1 MSAPITWPDLQY
13 IIGIGM
19 PLLLAVLGWIGAELV
34 RLRQTREADRKAE
47 ALQREEDRKTA
58 ATARASDQA
67 HHDNDLRD
75 LWQALNMLR
84 RDSAE
89 SAKEAARFRET
100 IIAAI
105 GDIKASLAVFNA
117 RHPEHQEPRQ

>member
-1 MSAPITWPDLQY
+1 METPITWTHLQW
-13 IIGIGM
+13 IVGLGM
-19 PLLLAVLGWIGAELV
+19 PMLLGVLGWIGAELV
-34 RLRQTREADRKAE
+34 RLRQTREADRNTE
-47 ALQREEDRKTA
+47 ASLRA
-58 ATARASDQA
+58 ADQA

-75 LWQALNMLR
+75 LWQALDMLR
-84 RDSAE
+84 RDSAQ

-105 GDIKASLAVFNA
+105 GDIKASLAEFNA

>member
-1 MSAPITWPDLQY
+1 METPITWTHLQWLV
-13 IIGIGM
+13 GLGM
-19 PLLLAVLGWIGAELV
+19 PLLLAALSWIGAELV
-34 RLRQTREADRKAE
+34 RLRQTREADRKTE

-58 ATARASDQA
+58 ATARAFDQA

-89 SAKEAARFRET
+89 SAKEAAHFRET